1 MKTRSIYNRGTG
13 FFTGGVVAHND
24 NSVFGKL
31 EPELG
36 EVEGQHDHLSKR
48 VDLATGEVIE
58 WQPPAPPD
66 TDLETFEWDALSE
79 PKRPRWRARPT
90 AKALVRA
97 ENAAIVAQIEREEAK
112 QTRSI
117 RELALTPSSKPAKD
131 ALQAIEN
138 KVAELRATL
147 QPEP

>member
-1 MKTRSIYNRGTG
+1 MMKSWSFASEQTG
-13 FFTGGVVAHND
+13 LIAETVVQC
-24 NSVFGKL
+24 S
-31 EPELG
+31 ERRIG
-36 EVEGQHDHLSKR
+36 ENTPVGMVAIEGHHDHLSKR
-48 VDLATGEVIE
+48 VDLATGEVVD

-66 TDLETFEWDALSE
+66 TDLETFEWDAA
-79 PKRPRWRARPT
+79 PKRPRWISKPT

>member
-1 MKTRSIYNRGTG
+1 MKTFVFFDPLTG
-13 FFTGGVVAHND
+13 LFLDQVKTLNEQFIAQNTPDGSVAM
-24 NSVFGKL
+24 
-31 EPELG
+31 
-36 EVEGQHDHLSKR
+36 EGQHDHLSKR
-48 VDLATGEVIE
+48 VDLATGEVID

-112 QTRSI
+112 QARSI
-117 RELALTPSSKPAKD
+117 RELTLSPNSRAAKD
-131 ALQAIEN
+131 SLQAIEN

-147 QPEP
+147 KPEP